1 MKTMTLK
8 RVSVA
13 AAIALFASAAQAEV
27 FDAAIAE
34 DTLRVSVG
42 GPLSRF
48 INLDKGE
55 YDLGV
60 IAGEVEDSGDD
71 KFFSGH
77 AGLLLT
83 GDAGATGANVTA
95 GLGARLQ
102 YLDGEGDSG
111 GGLALGGQVRVKLPQ
126 ATRVRFNAYAY
137 YGPDASIFGDFDS
150 FLEFSGSVGYEILR
164 DAEFYVGYR
173 VIEVGLDEGPD
184 VDVEDGIHV
193 GIRLDF

>member
-1 MKTMTLK
+1 MMMKRL
-8 RVSVA
+8 SVA
-13 AAIALFASAAQAEV
+13 AVLALCASAAQAEV

-42 GPLSRF
+42 GPLSRL

-60 IAGEVEDSGDD
+60 IGGEVEDFSDD
-71 KFFSGH
+71 NFYSLH

-83 GDAGATGANVTA
+83 GDAGATAANVTA

-102 YLDGEGDSG
+102 YVDSEHDNG
-111 GGLALGGQVRVKLPQ
+111 GALALGGQVRVKLPQ
-126 ATRVRFNAYAY
+126 ATRVRFNAYGY
-137 YGPDASIFGDFDS
+137 YGPDASTFGDYDH
-150 FLEFSGSVGYEILR
+150 FLEFSVSVGYEILR
-164 DAEFYVGYR
+164 DAELYLGYR
-173 VIEVGLDEGPD
+173 TIEVGLDPGPD
-184 VDVEDGIHV
+184 VDLEDGFHV